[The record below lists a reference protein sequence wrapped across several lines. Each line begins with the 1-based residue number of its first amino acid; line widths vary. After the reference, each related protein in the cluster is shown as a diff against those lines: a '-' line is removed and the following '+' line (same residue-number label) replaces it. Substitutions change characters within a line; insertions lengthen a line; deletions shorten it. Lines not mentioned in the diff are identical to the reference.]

1 MSRPKISTN
10 VNLTVALPPEFFGLV
25 TIIDEIA
32 AKKGVT
38 RSTAAR
44 DLLCKALDYNPKMKR
59 KMYEYKTVPL
69 RVRKDHPI
77 KNTGE

>member
-32 AKKGVT
+32 VKKGVT
-38 RSTAAR
+38 RSTVAR
-44 DLLCKALDYNPKMKR
+44 ELLCKALDYNPKMKR
-59 KMYEYKTVPL
+59 KMYEYKTIPI
-69 RVRKDHPI
+69 RVRKNHPPQ
-77 KNTGE
+77 KTGD